1 MEDIRFAK
9 DRHMDTQNQD
19 IVENAT
25 SSGKFSMLANALA
38 AAGLVATYKGI
49 GPFTFFA
56 PTDEAFGKL
65 PDGEMHRLLKDKAK
79 LAALLNLHVIPGAVL
94 AKDMKARE
102 SRSRQGG
109 SLTIAAADAG
119 FTVNGVP
126 ISRHEIEASNG
137 VIHPI
142 DTLMALP
149 EEPR

>member
-1 MEDIRFAK
+1 
-9 DRHMDTQNQD
+9 MDTQNQD
-19 IVENAT
+19 IVENAA

-38 AAGLVATYKGI
+38 AAGLVSTYKGI

-79 LAALLNLHVIPGAVL
+79 LAALLNFHVITGAVL

-102 SRSRQGG
+102 SRSRQGQ
-109 SLTIAAADAG
+109 SLTIAASDVG

-142 DTLMALP
+142 DTLMAMSE

>member
-1 MEDIRFAK
+1 
-9 DRHMDTQNQD
+9 MDTQDKD
-19 IVENAT
+19 IVEHAA
-25 SSGKFSMLANALA
+25 SSGKFSTLGTALA
-38 AAGLVATYKGI
+38 AAGLVSTYKGI

-65 PDGEMHRLLKDKAK
+65 PQGEVNRLLKDKAR
-79 LAALLNLHVIPGAVL
+79 LAALLNFHVISGAVL
-94 AKDMKARE
+94 AKDMKERE
-102 SRSRQGG
+102 SRSRQGE
-109 SLTIAAADAG
+109 SLRIAANDAG

-126 ISRHEIEASNG
+126 LTRHEIEASNG

>member
-1 MEDIRFAK
+1 
-9 DRHMDTQNQD
+9 MDTQNQD
-19 IVENAT
+19 IVENAA

-38 AAGLVATYKGI
+38 AAGLVSTYKGI

-79 LAALLNLHVIPGAVL
+79 LAALLNFHVITGAVL

-102 SRSRQGG
+102 SRSRQGQ
-109 SLTIAAADAG
+109 SLTIAASDAG

-142 DTLMALP
+142 DTLMAMSE

>member
-1 MEDIRFAK
+1 
-9 DRHMDTQNQD
+9 MDTQDKD
-19 IVENAT
+19 IVEHAA
-25 SSGKFSMLANALA
+25 SSGKFSTLGTALA
-38 AAGLVATYKGI
+38 AAGLVSTYKGI

-65 PDGEMHRLLKDKAK
+65 PQGEVNRLLKDKAK
-79 LAALLNLHVIPGAVL
+79 LAALLNFHVISGAVL
-94 AKDMKARE
+94 AKDMKERE
-102 SRSRQGG
+102 SRSRQGE
-109 SLTIAAADAG
+109 SLRIAANDAG

-126 ISRHEIEASNG
+126 LSRHEIEASNG